1 MDGGGIF
8 LSYRRD
14 DTAGEAGRLAEH
26 LVRRFGQ
33 DRVFIDIDTI
43 APGTDFTTE
52 LERALVGTTVVLV
65 IIGRRWLTAAD
76 AQGRRRL
83 DVSDDFVRREI
94 LTALQRGTRLIPVLV
109 QNATMPT
116 AADLPDVLGPLAS
129 RQAIAIQH
137 EEFGA
142 DTQRL
147 ADAIAPLLEWNW
159 HKTETEPCR
168 GGSDRERGFARR
180 GLLGVALATVH
191 DCGRGNSASRRTGG
205 GHSAGPPAGSG

>member
-1 MDGGGIF
+1 MVGGGIF

-76 AQGRRRL
+76 ADGRRRL
-83 DVSDDFVRREI
+83 DVPDDFVRREI
-94 LTALQRGTRLIPVLV
+94 VTA
-109 QNATMPT
+109 
-116 AADLPDVLGPLAS
+116 
-129 RQAIAIQH
+129 
-137 EEFGA
+137 
-142 DTQRL
+142 
-147 ADAIAPLLEWNW
+147 
-159 HKTETEPCR
+159 C
-168 GGSDRERGFARR
+168 
-180 GLLGVALATVH
+180 
-191 DCGRGNSASRRTGG
+191 
-205 GHSAGPPAGSG
+205 SG